1 MQAVAPSTNS
11 TIPAAPSQPRIGDGL
26 RHARLVFTGR
36 LGTLD
41 RAHAERLVRENGGRC
56 VELVNQW
63 TTHVVVGLGGWPLLP
78 DGAVSQALVR
88 AEQWQRRRSGI
99 QIWSELQFRQA
110 VGLDQSPG
118 VDGACYD
125 AHTAAQMVGV
135 SAAALERWRQLSV
148 VQPRDGRYDFQDL
161 VALRTLRAL
170 LENGVR
176 LASIRAGLQKLADL
190 LPDCRRPLAQLQL
203 IADGSAGL
211 LAQVGDALFE
221 PDGQMR
227 LDFSPAAAPPPVSR
241 LGPTSLDE
249 RLARAAELEE
259 NADWRGALA
268 LYDDAPQQHAREP
281 VLWFNRGNTL
291 RELGRASEAVAS
303 FRRALELDPTLSV
316 AWYNL
321 ADQLDA
327 VGDLRGALAA
337 LQHAVTADPQF
348 ADAYFNLA
356 ALHEESGAIAEA
368 DAAWTA
374 YLSLDPQG
382 PWADVA
388 RARRALLTQPTDRAH
403 AR

>member
-1 MQAVAPSTNS
+1 MQAAAPSADNTEL
-11 TIPAAPSQPRIGDGL
+11 TAASQPRIGDGL

-41 RAHAERLVRENGGRC
+41 RAQAERLVRDKGGRC
-56 VELVNQW
+56 VDLVNQW

-88 AEQWQRRRSGI
+88 AEQWQRRRTGI

-110 VGLDQSPG
+110 VGLDSAPG
-118 VDGACYD
+118 VSGACYD
-125 AHTAAQMVGV
+125 AATAAQMVGV
-135 SAAALERWRQLSV
+135 SPAALERWRQLSV

-211 LAQVGDALFE
+211 LAQVGDALLE

-227 LDFSPAAAPPPVSR
+227 LDFSPVAAPTGVTTLTPI
-241 LGPTSLDE
+241 SLDE

-259 NADWRGALA
+259 HADLGGALA
-268 LYDDAPQQHAREP
+268 LYDDTLRLHAREP
-281 VLWFNRGNTL
+281 ALWYNRGNTL
-291 RELGRASEAVAS
+291 RELGRSAEAIASY
-303 FRRALELDPTLSV
+303 RRALELDPALAV

-327 VGDLRGALAA
+327 AGDSRAALEA
-337 LQHAVTADPQF
+337 LQHAVAAAPQF
-348 ADAYFNLA
+348 ADAHFNLA
-356 ALHEESGAIAEA
+356 ALHEQLGASADA

-374 YLSLDPQG
+374 YLRLDPQG

-388 RARRALLTQPTDRAH
+388 RARRALLTQPMDRVH